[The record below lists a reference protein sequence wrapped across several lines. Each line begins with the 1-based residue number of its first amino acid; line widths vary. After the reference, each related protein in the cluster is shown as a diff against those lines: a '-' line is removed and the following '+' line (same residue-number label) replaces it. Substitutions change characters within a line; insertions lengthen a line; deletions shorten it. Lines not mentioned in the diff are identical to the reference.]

1 MPSVNLNDIVRVV
14 AIMKLDNLFDVINT
28 YHFEQRVVGQ
38 ANGDTWMVDVAAYLD
53 SAYTEIITHVSNRVS
68 FSLITGQNLTQDTIL
83 PEKTW
88 PLLTIGSAVDDMLPE
103 QLCPYVFWRT
113 PRPRTRSSVYLPP
126 FTEGAWT
133 GTIIPPAALANLQDY
148 ANRFIGDFTMT
159 LGTIR
164 KGAFNPGLLRFSE
177 CSTGIRQTSYRT
189 QRRRRIGVGS

>member
-1 MPSVNLNDIVRVV
+1 MAGVNLLDIVRVV
-14 AIMKLDNLFDVINT
+14 AIMKLDGLFDVVNVF
-28 YHFEQRVVGQ
+28 HFEQRGVGQ
-38 ANGDTWMVDVAAYLD
+38 ANEDTWMVDAAAYLD
-53 SAYTEIITHVSNRVS
+53 SAYTEVITHISNRVS

-113 PRPRTRSSVYLPP
+113 PRPRTRSSIYLPP
-126 FTEGAWT
+126 FTEGAW
-133 GTIIPPAALANLQDY
+133 GGSIIPPAALANMQDF
-148 ANRFIGDFTMT
+148 ANRFTSNFVMT

-177 CSTGIRQTSYRT
+177 CSTGIRQTTYRT